1 MSEADQ
7 TDATSEGSAATTQEP
22 TIPKWRLD
30 EALAQVRAM
39 REELQMK
46 DGLLN
51 QVRQPQQAQGFNY
64 EDMGLDPAMGKA
76 VEKIA
81 EHMVQ
86 AKLKEVLNPLQ
97 HQNVKLA
104 NDLEETRFLQQY
116 GNDKA
121 KELAEI
127 RAQRAQHWAQYKQY
141 QPIEDAYAIL
151 QYRKS
156 LQKKPEPKPAAAAT
170 PPAGQAPAGDQT
182 PPAQSGPKSFAE
194 MTIAEKEA
202 YFEQQAGGFTI

>member
-7 TDATSEGSAATTQEP
+7 TDATSESSAATTQEP

-39 REELQMK
+39 KEELQLK
-46 DGLLN
+46 DGILN
-51 QVRQPQQAQGFNY
+51 QARQPQVDELNF

-76 VEKIA
+76 VKQIA
-81 EHMVQ
+81 EHMVKS
-86 AKLKEVLNPLQ
+86 KLKEVLNPLQ

-104 NDLEETRFLQQY
+104 NDLEETKFLQQY

-127 RAQRAQHWAQYKQY
+127 RAQRAQHWAQYHQY

-156 LQKKPEPKPAAAAT
+156 QLKKPDHKPAAT
-170 PPAGQAPAGDQT
+170 VTTPTDQPPART
-182 PPAQSGPKSFAE
+182 ETKSFAE

-202 YFEQQAGGFTI
+202 YFEQQSGGFTI